1 MEPLVLIFL
10 GGLIFSTHFFNGIF
24 KYTRIP
30 TALILLTLG
39 ILIGPVFKLVSIAD
53 FGKTAAYF
61 SVITLIFLLFESGT
75 SLRIEDL
82 KKGIGRASGVTVL
95 NFFISASIAT
105 GVAMLASKFYYN
117 DALDIISASF
127 FGAIVAGTSS
137 AVVIP
142 IVKQMKMDKDS
153 ETLLVLE
160 SALSDVLCLVIGLA
174 LFGAMRNGEFSMVAL
189 LHSLWQSFLI
199 ALVLGVLGGWFWSL
213 LLNKVRNLE
222 NPGFTSFAFAFL
234 IYGICEQ
241 LKLNGGIAVLA
252 FGVTL
257 GNASSLNQTF
267 VGNLM
272 RSETLRSTEKS
283 FFSELVFLFG
293 TLFFVLVGISIEFGQ
308 PMVYLFALI
317 IVLGIIF
324 LRPVS
329 IRIFANQKHLSF
341 KDRAVMAVMAPKGL
355 VPAIL
360 ATLPII
366 EGNKIGS
373 KLLIEKGIII
383 KDLTFAVVLLS
394 IFICAVLVILLSNRP
409 DNLGFINWML
419 GRDRR
424 SEEDTPSEQFEN
436 ASLDAASE
444 EGDSEGLQDDSI

>member
-1 MEPLVLIFL
+1 MEPMVLIFL
-10 GGLIFSTHFFNGIF
+10 GALIFSTHFFNGIF
-24 KYTRIP
+24 QYTRIP

-39 ILIGPVFKLVSIAD
+39 ILIGPVFKLVSVAD
-53 FGKTAAYF
+53 FGRTAAYF

-75 SLRIEDL
+75 SLRIEEL
-82 KKGIGRASGVTVL
+82 KKAIGRASAVTVF
-95 NFFISASIAT
+95 NFFVSASIAT
-105 GVAMLASKFYYN
+105 GVAMLASNLFYN
-117 DALDIISASF
+117 SQLDLLSASF

-142 IVKQMKMDKDS
+142 IVKQMKMDKDC

-160 SALSDVLCLVIGLA
+160 SALSDVFCLVIGLA
-174 LFGAMRNGEFSMVAL
+174 LFGAMRDGDFSMASL
-189 LHSLWQSFLI
+189 LNSLWKSFLI
-199 ALVLGVLGGWFWSL
+199 AGLIGVAGGYFWSVVL
-213 LLNKVRNLE
+213 RKVRNLE

-252 FGVTL
+252 FGITV
-257 GNASSLNQTF
+257 GNAHSLNKTV
-267 VGNLM
+267 VG
-272 RSETLRSTEKS
+272 TLLQSDRLRTTERG

-308 PMVYLFALI
+308 PIVYGFSLLI
-317 IVLGIIF
+317 VAGIIF

-329 IRIFANQKHLSF
+329 IRLFANKGHWSF

-373 KLLIEKGIII
+373 QALIDKGLII
-383 KDLTFAVVLLS
+383 KDFTFAVVLLS
-394 IFICAVLVILLSNRP
+394 IFITAILVILLSSRAENV
-409 DNLGFINWML
+409 GFIGWML
-419 GRDRR
+419 GSDTVQDG
-424 SEEDTPSEQFEN
+424 EEAEG
-436 ASLDAASE
+436 E
-444 EGDSEGLQDDSI
+444 ESADGDIPVDEG

>member
-1 MEPLVLIFL
+1 MEPIVLIFL
-10 GGLIFSTHFFNGIF
+10 GALIFSTHFFNGVF

-39 ILIGPVFKLVSIAD
+39 ILIGPVFKMVSVAD

-75 SLRIEDL
+75 SLRVDEL
-82 KKGIGRASGVTVL
+82 KKAIARASAVTL
-95 NFFISASIAT
+95 FNFFISASIAT
-105 GVAMLASKFYYN
+105 GVAMLASKLFY
-117 DALDIISASF
+117 DSQLDLLSASF

-142 IVKQMKMDKDS
+142 IVKQMKMDKDC

-160 SALSDVLCLVIGLA
+160 SALSDVFCLVVGLA
-174 LFGAMRNGEFSMVAL
+174 LFGAMRDGDFSMTSL
-189 LHSLWQSFLI
+189 LHSLWKSFLI
-199 ALVLGVLGGWFWSL
+199 AGVIGVAGGWFWTVVL
-213 LLNKVRNLE
+213 RKVRNLE

-241 LKLNGGIAVLA
+241 LMLNGGIAVLA
-252 FGVTL
+252 FGITV
-257 GNASSLNQTF
+257 GNAHSLNKTV
-267 VGNLM
+267 VGNLLQSD
-272 RSETLRSTEKS
+272 RLRTTERS

-308 PMVYLFALI
+308 PVVYGFSLLI
-317 IVLGIIF
+317 VAGIIF

-329 IRIFANQKHLSF
+329 IRLFANKRHWSF

-373 KLLIEKGIII
+373 EVLVEKGLII
-383 KDLTFAVVLLS
+383 KDFTFAVVLLS
-394 IFICAVLVILLSNRP
+394 IFITAILVILLSSRP
-409 DNLGFINWML
+409 ENVGFIGWIL
-419 GRDRR
+419 GRDGGEG
-424 SEEDTPSEQFEN
+424 SEDQESKDPGAGEPT
-436 ASLDAASE
+436 E
-444 EGDSEGLQDDSI
+444 EG